1 MTPGMTKVLL
11 ISNEVMHY
19 RVSVYNEFARRF
31 REAGYEFMVRANKL
45 QQRNPHP
52 IDFDFREI
60 PFRFALYRKE
70 IKDVDPGVVILFLHI
85 KDGLLFPLLYWL
97 RLTRRPVL
105 IWTKGANLDAPGNR
119 LKQAAFHHMQTLA
132 GGLILYSPNET
143 RFVKAKNRSKITYA
157 NNTINYLEF
166 PEIAATKDE
175 IKKAYGIPFKKIALF
190 VGRME
195 VGGGRK
201 KVDHAIRIFNTIDNP
216 DYGLVL
222 VGSGFNE
229 RLKQEIRGTNG
240 VYLGE
245 IYDPDNVEICKIFK
259 MADVFLIPGH
269 VGLGLNQAFFLGLP
283 VITEK
288 GPQPPEIHYLTPG
301 RNGFMVEENDLADL
315 KAKVL
320 FLLDNDQDRARFA
333 ANAKRDILQNASIEG
348 MFEGFLQNIERA
360 LERPSPVDEND
371 RRTA

>member
-1 MTPGMTKVLL
+1 MTKVLL
-11 ISNEVMHY
+11 VSNEVMHY

-31 REAGYEFMVRANKL
+31 REAGYEFLVRANRL
-45 QQRNPHP
+45 QRRNPHP
-52 IDFDFREI
+52 LKFDFREI

-70 IKDVDPGVVILFLHI
+70 IKALDPSVVILFLHI

-105 IWTKGANLDAPGNR
+105 VWTKGANLDAPGNR
-119 LKQAAFHHMQTLA
+119 LKQAVFHHMQTLA
-132 GGLILYSPNET
+132 DGLILYSPNEAGL
-143 RFVKAKNRSKITYA
+143 VKAKNRPKITYA

-166 PEIAATKDE
+166 PEITATKDE
-175 IKKAYGIPFKKIALF
+175 IKKDY
-190 VGRME
+190 
-195 VGGGRK
+195 GGGRK
-201 KVDHAIRIFNTIDNP
+201 KVDHAIQVFNTIENP

-222 VGSGFNE
+222 VGAGFND
-229 RLKQEIRGTNG
+229 RLKAEIRGTNV

-245 IYDPDNVEICKIFK
+245 IYDPDNVEICRIFK

-283 VITEK
+283 AITEK
-288 GPQPPEIHYLTPG
+288 GLQPPEIHYLISG
-301 RNGFMVEENDLADL
+301 RNGFLVEENDLADL
-315 KAKVL
+315 RAKLL

-333 ANAKRDILQNASIEG
+333 ENARRDILQNASLEG
-348 MFEGFLQNIERA
+348 MFEGFLRNVERV
-360 LERPSPVDEND
+360 LERSRPVKQND